1 MPLSPDRE
9 QPVRRRLCA
18 AVAALIAAG
27 YGLTLLI
34 FYPGV
39 MTYDAKF
46 VYEDIAKGVLGDWQS
61 PVMTV
66 LWGVIDPVAPGAGSM
81 FLLIATSYWLG
92 FGLLAFALARRATG
106 LALLLPLAALLPPAF
121 VFAGIIWRDVLF
133 ATSWLLAAAIAFAAA
148 GRGAQLR
155 VPAQALALA
164 LCAFGVLLRPNALI
178 AAPILAAY
186 IAWPTQMLLKRAA
199 ILFVPAIVGLFALV
213 QVVYYGA
220 LGATRQHP
228 LQSIM
233 VFDLGGIS
241 HFAGQNQFP
250 VSFSERETALLLD
263 GCYQPTQWDIY
274 WRLEPCDFVMRK
286 IEREEKLFGTPAIT
300 EAWAR
305 AVMRHPVAYLRHRA
319 AFMWNFLGGNNL
331 TMWVADVERPS
342 ESVFPDRPAF
352 VALVSMHDRLKPTP
366 LFRAG
371 AWLLVCIVV
380 CGFAWR
386 RRATPEGSFAL
397 GVCGSAAIYV
407 LTFFAVG
414 VASDFRYAYWAVL
427 AGIAGGVVAV
437 RSKPPAAANGAAARR
452 SGS

>member
-1 MPLSPDRE
+1 MPLSPDCT
-9 QPVRRRLCA
+9 QPAWRRLRP
-18 AVAALIAAG
+18 AVAVLIAAG

-34 FYPGV
+34 FYPGI

-46 VYEDIAKGVLGDWQS
+46 VYQDIGKGALGDWQS

-66 LWGVIDPVAPGAGSM
+66 LWGMIDPVAPGAASM

-92 FGLLAFALARRATG
+92 FGILAFALARRASR
-106 LALLLPLAALLPPAF
+106 LALLLPLLALLPPAF

-148 GRGAQLR
+148 DRGATRR
-155 VPAQALALA
+155 VPAQALALS

-186 IAWPTQMLLKRAA
+186 VAWPAQMSFKRTA
-199 ILFVPAIVGLFALV
+199 ILFVPAVAGLFALV
-213 QVVYYGA
+213 QGVYYGA

-241 HFAGQNQFP
+241 HFARENQFP
-250 VSFSERETALLLD
+250 VSWSAPEAALLLS

-286 IEREEKLFGTPAIT
+286 IEGEQKLFGTPALT

-305 AVMRHPVAYLRHRA
+305 AVVRHPVAYLQHRA
-319 AFMWNFLGGNNL
+319 AFMWNFLGGDNL
-331 TMWVADVERPS
+331 TMWVADVEHPS
-342 ESVFPDRPAF
+342 ENVFPDRPAF
-352 VALVSMHDRLKPTP
+352 AALVWLHDRLRPTP

-371 AWLLVCIVV
+371 AWLLVCIGV
-380 CGFAWR
+380 CGLAWR
-386 RRATPEGSFAL
+386 RRQTPGGAFAL
-397 GVCGSAAIYV
+397 GVCGSAAVYV
-407 LTFFAVG
+407 LTFLAVG

-427 AGIAGGVVAV
+427 AGIAGGVVV
-437 RSKPPAAANGAAARR
+437 TLDRPKPQLPE
-452 SGS
+452 